1 MEKPITLTISE
12 LKNDISKL
20 VNESK
25 LPVFIL
31 DNIFR
36 EFYSEVHML
45 SLQQEQ
51 AEKVEYEKYLAE
63 NMKE

>member
-25 LPVFIL
+25 LI
-31 DNIFR
+31 
-36 EFYSEVHML
+36 SEPL
-45 SLQQEQ
+45 T
-51 AEKVEYEKYLAE
+51 AK
-63 NMKE
+63 